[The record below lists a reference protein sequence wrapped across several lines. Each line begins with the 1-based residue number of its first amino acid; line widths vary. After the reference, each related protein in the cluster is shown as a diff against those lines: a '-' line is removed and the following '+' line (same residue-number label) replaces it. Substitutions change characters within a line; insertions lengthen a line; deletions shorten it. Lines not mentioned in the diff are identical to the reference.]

1 MPIEYTVIITFI
13 TVACTV
19 IGVSIGLG
27 NLRRNSKLDDRHE
40 NTLFTRV
47 AVQLEHIDK
56 NVQKIV
62 GVIDD
67 IKAEIQ
73 KHRDRIVV
81 MEQEIKQTKERVN
94 EIAGRKRGDLSG

>member
-1 MPIEYTVIITFI
+1 MPIEYTIIISF
-13 TVACTV
+13 VSVVCTV
-19 IGVSIGLG
+19 IGVSIGMS

-40 NTLFTRV
+40 NKLFTRV
-47 AVQLEHIDK
+47 EVQIEHIDK

-67 IKAEIQ
+67 IKNEI
-73 KHRDRIVV
+73 KEHRDRIILV
-81 MEQEIKQTKERVN
+81 EQEVKQARKEII